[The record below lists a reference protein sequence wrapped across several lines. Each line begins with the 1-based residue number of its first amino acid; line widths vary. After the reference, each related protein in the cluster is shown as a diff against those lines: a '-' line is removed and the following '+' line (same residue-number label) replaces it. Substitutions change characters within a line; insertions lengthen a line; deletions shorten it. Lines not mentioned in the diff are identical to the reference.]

1 MLFPA
6 ASGQG
11 VKIAVIDSGVNAAH
25 PHITAPVTKVSLGA
39 PEEGAS
45 QEDTLGHGTA
55 VMAAIQEKAPGAEY
69 FAVKLFGSSLRTTT
83 ERLIE
88 AVEWAIANRMDVIN
102 LSLGTTRLEA
112 RSLFEKLVERAWSS
126 GCALVSAREA
136 RPRTLLPGSLPE
148 VIGVDVDWDLPRDRY
163 RIATV
168 GGLPTF
174 FASGYPRSLPG
185 VPPARNINGISFAV
199 ANMTGFVARACEGLE
214 ERSFARIHA
223 ALASEI
229 REQASESAAPSPPED
244 SSSPVLPV
252 SLD

>member
-11 VKIAVIDSGVNAAH
+11 VKIAVIDSGVNASH
-25 PHITAPVTKVSLGA
+25 PHITAPVTKISIGV

-55 VMAAIQEKAPGAEY
+55 VMAAIQEKAPGAEF

-83 ERLIE
+83 ERLLE
-88 AVEWAIANRMDVIN
+88 AIEWAVANRMDVIN

-112 RSLFEKLVERAWSS
+112 RGQFENLVERAWSGGS
-126 GCALVSAREA
+126 VLVSAREA
-136 RPRTLLPGSLPE
+136 SPRTLLPGALPA
-148 VIGVDVDWDLPRDRY
+148 VIGVDVDWELPRDRY

-168 GGLPTF
+168 GGVPTF

-185 VPPARNINGISFAV
+185 VPPARNLNGISFAV

-214 ERSFARIHA
+214 ARSFASIHA
-223 ALASEI
+223 ALANEI
-229 REQASESAAPSPPED
+229 REQTSESAVSPSPEN
-244 SSSPVLPV
+244 SSAPVLPV